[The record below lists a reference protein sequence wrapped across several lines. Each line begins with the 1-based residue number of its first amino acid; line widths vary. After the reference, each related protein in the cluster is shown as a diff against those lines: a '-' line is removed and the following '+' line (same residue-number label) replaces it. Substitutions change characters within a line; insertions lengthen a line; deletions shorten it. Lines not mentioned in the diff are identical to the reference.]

1 MLGKLSVESAGA
13 RGPGN
18 RPGPRRGAL
27 PATCASPT
35 GLCRAGRQRT
45 ELHCSSLTQQLE
57 NHRNRGKRRRDFQF
71 GKNHGMGDLQLFPTA
86 PREGK
91 TLGCAGSS
99 QQRGRPGTLVRP
111 SEYSASKCLS
121 LLSCKVGV
129 KILPAPWCPCK
140 DEGRSGAGPVPGEGR
155 LAIHRQEWQDL
166 PPEPAA
172 HLGWVSPKQEGKGVA
187 IPCPQPWGTGEAGK
201 FATNSKKVPAPTGP
215 RVMKRPAAPHTLG
228 GWGFRDV
235 GGLHLLQ
242 GAPLSGR
249 RLKPQ

>member
-1 MLGKLSVESAGA
+1 MGWGTRSF
-13 RGPGN
+13 
-18 RPGPRRGAL
+18 PR
-27 PATCASPT
+27 SPQ
-35 GLCRAGRQRT
+35 GR
-45 ELHCSSLTQQLE
+45 EDS
-57 NHRNRGKRRRDFQF
+57 
-71 GKNHGMGDLQLFPTA
+71 
-86 PREGK
+86 
-91 TLGCAGSS
+91 GCAGSS

-140 DEGRSGAGPVPGEGR
+140 DEGRSGAWPVPGEGAAGDPR
-155 LAIHRQEWQDL
+155 TRMAG
-166 PPEPAA
+166 PAPEPAA

-187 IPCPQPWGTGEAGK
+187 VPCPQPRSTQETGK

-228 GWGFRDV
+228 GWGFRDF